1 MLKILESKTARID
14 LELRSNP
21 DRSDREIARICG
33 VDHKTVAAHR
43 AKLPH
48 SGEMGNSNS
57 PLGENSPP
65 DSPLGSLF
73 AQENCPPLQDCPPG
87 TENCPENCPGVEKE
101 AENSPPDQE
110 EASQSVTCDN
120 ASSAE
125 TVLLPAQGKI
135 TIGWNADGDLILR
148 QSDWPNEDAMII
160 IGRDYLDLFID
171 RLTDAMGIPSIP

>member
-1 MLKILESKTARID
+1 MLKVLETKSERVEH
-14 LELRSNP
+14 ELRSNP

-33 VDHKTVAAHR
+33 VSHHTVGR
-43 AKLPH
+43 RRNEL
-48 SGEMGNSNS
+48 GLVGNFG
-57 PLGENSPP
+57 GENAQ
-65 DSPLGSLF
+65 LGSLF

-125 TVLLPAQGKI
+125 TVLLPAQGEI
-135 TIGWNADGDLILR
+135 TIGWNKDGGMILR
-148 QSDWPNEDAMII
+148 P
-160 IGRDYLDLFID
+160 IGRTKT
-171 RLTDAMGIPSIP
+171 RLSSSAATILTCSSIVSPMRWAFRAQRG